1 VTDLRRPQ
9 SIRMEVGDE
18 ELAALEP
25 KRVKQLLGYVLGSL
39 ARRKLLAAVLFI
51 VGLATA
57 VGILKMLPRSY
68 HVDTKILAQKLQAL
82 PMLSRY
88 STEEPPTYVAA
99 EIIRRR
105 DNLRAIVEKTSLVD
119 HWQFPPT
126 PQLSKEEKLNALAG
140 VLTNALSVT
149 TGEGTLT
156 IAIDWPD
163 GEMAAQLVEAALQSY
178 LDSRRL
184 AELSSIE
191 AAIALLEARAG
202 NLRTE
207 IETTEAE
214 RVASKSPGTRK
225 DKRAGSRLG
234 RFDPI
239 ASQLK
244 AMLDARK
251 RVIRETEDFRQR
263 RLEELQVQLAEKL
276 AVYGESYPLVISL
289 KKEIQ
294 SFAREP
300 QQLVA
305 LRTEE
310 RELEAAYRGRGTGP
324 ELADGEDGLARRLY
338 DAYDEPDE
346 ANLQRRFL
354 RIRYQTLLERIES
367 TKIDLEAA
375 RTAFKYRYSIV
386 WPAQNPGA
394 PNRPNVQIGM
404 ILGSIAALLL
414 AALGATLADLRANR
428 FVTAWQVERA
438 LDLPIIAEVRR
449 S

>member
-1 VTDLRRPQ
+1 
-9 SIRMEVGDE
+9 MEVDDQLGTV
-18 ELAALEP
+18 EP
-25 KRVKQLLGYVLGSL
+25 RRVKQLLSYALGAL
-39 ARRKLLAAVLFI
+39 VRRKLLAGILFI
-51 VGLATA
+51 LGLATA

-68 HVDTKILAQKLQAL
+68 HVDTKILAQKQQAL
-82 PMLSRY
+82 PMLTRY
-88 STEEPPTYVAA
+88 VSDEPPTYVAA
-99 EIIRRR
+99 ELIRRR
-105 DNLRAIVEKTSLVD
+105 DNVRAIVEKTNLID

-126 PQLSKEEKLNALAG
+126 PPLSKEEKLNALVG
-140 VLTNALSVT
+140 MLTGALSVT
-149 TGEGTLT
+149 TGEGTVT

-184 AELSSIE
+184 AELSSIGE
-191 AAIALLEARAG
+191 AIGMLEARAG
-202 NLRTE
+202 TLRSQ
-207 IETTEAE
+207 IETMETERA
-214 RVASKSPGTRK
+214 ATKSKGAK
-225 DKRAGSRLG
+225 DARASRLG
-234 RFDPI
+234 RFDAT
-239 ASQLK
+239 ASQLR

-276 AVYGESYPLVISL
+276 AVYGESYPLVINL

-294 SFAREP
+294 SFSREP

-305 LRTEE
+305 LRAEE
-310 RELEAAYRGRGTGP
+310 RELEAAYRGRASGFDS
-324 ELADGEDGLARRLY
+324 ADGEDGLARRLY
-338 DAYDEPDE
+338 DAYDERDE
-346 ANLQRRFL
+346 GDLQRRFA

-367 TKIDLEAA
+367 TKIDLETA
-375 RTAFKYRYSIV
+375 RTAFKYRYSVV

-394 PNRPNVQIGM
+394 PNRPNMQTGM
-404 ILGSIAALLL
+404 ILGTIAALLL

-428 FVTAWQVERA
+428 FVTAWQVESA